1 MFEMSHNEKDS
12 SKQPVNYE
20 LALVEAEIDRKLGS
34 VWKKIKHALTVLK
47 IGKFKNNDVIST
59 SANLWVVEL

>member
-1 MFEMSHNEKDS
+1 MFEMSHNKKDS

-20 LALVEAEIDRKLGS
+20 LALWEAEIDRKLGS
-34 VWKKIKHALTVLK
+34 VWKKIKHVLTVLK

>member
-20 LALVEAEIDRKLGS
+20 LALLEAEIDRKLGS
-34 VWKKIKHALTVLK
+34 V
-47 IGKFKNNDVIST
+47 
-59 SANLWVVEL
+59 

>member
-1 MFEMSHNEKDS
+1 MFEMSHNKKDS

-20 LALVEAEIDRKLGS
+20 LALLEAETDRKLGS
-34 VWKKIKHALTVLK
+34 VWKKIKHVLTVLE